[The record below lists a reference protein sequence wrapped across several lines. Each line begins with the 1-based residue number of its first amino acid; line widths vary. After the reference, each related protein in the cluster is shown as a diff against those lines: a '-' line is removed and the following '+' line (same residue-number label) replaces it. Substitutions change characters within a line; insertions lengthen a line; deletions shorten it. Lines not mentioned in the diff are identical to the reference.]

1 MIRVKNLKYSYD
13 KKKYA
18 VDDISFLVK
27 KGEVFGFLGPN
38 GAGKSTTQKIL
49 TGLLPIQEGKAHVA
63 GMEVMGQRSRF
74 FNKIG
79 VSFEIANAYDKLTG
93 LENLEYY
100 AGLFDVDTLD
110 CNELIKSVGLEDA
123 KDVRVGNYSKGM
135 KQRLIFARSMINN
148 PEVWF
153 LDEPVTGLDPS
164 SSRDILD
171 IIKRRN
177 EEGTTIL
184 LTTHNMTVA
193 EELCHRIAFMNNGR
207 LIAVDTPRNLKL
219 KYGEK
224 RVRIEY
230 RSDAEHGRTGDNDN
244 IDYGKGS
251 RGMNGDGSLISED
264 ISLESEEGRK
274 RIKELVDFGKIET
287 IHSEE
292 ATLEDIF
299 IELTGRRLV

>member
-1 MIRVKNLKYSYD
+1 MISVKNLKYSYD
-13 KKKYA
+13 KKKFA
-18 VDDISFLVK
+18 VDDISFRVK

-49 TGLLPIQEGKAHVA
+49 TGLLPIQDGEAYVA
-63 GMEVMGQRSRF
+63 DMKVQGQKSQF
-74 FNKIG
+74 FNRIG

-93 LENLEYY
+93 LENLKYY

-110 CNELIKSVGLEDA
+110 CSELIKSVGLEDA
-123 KDVRVGNYSKGM
+123 KDLRVGNYSKGM
-135 KQRLIFARSMINN
+135 KQRLIFARSMLNS
-148 PEVWF
+148 PDVWF

-171 IIKRRN
+171 IIRRRN
-177 EEGTTIL
+177 ENGTTIL
-184 LTTHNMTVA
+184 LTTHNMAVA
-193 EELCHRIAFMNNGR
+193 EELCHRIAFMNEGR
-207 LIAVDTPRNLKL
+207 LIAVDTPRNFKL

-230 RSDAEHGRTGDNDN
+230 RSDVE
-244 IDYGKGS
+244 YGKSGDC
-251 RGMNGDGSLISED
+251 NGILISED
-264 ISLESEEGRK
+264 LSLESEEGRK
-274 RIKELVDFGKIET
+274 RIKELVDFGRIET

>member
-1 MIRVKNLKYSYD
+1 VPGIKHLFIRIEIISIGVVIMIRVYNLKYSYD
-13 KKKYA
+13 KKKNA
-18 VDDISFLVK
+18 VDNISFHVE

-49 TGLLPIQEGKAHVA
+49 TGLLPVQDGEAFVA
-63 GMEVMGQRSRF
+63 GMKVKGQKSEF
-74 FNKIG
+74 FNRIG

-93 LENLEYY
+93 LENLKYY
-100 AGLFDVDTLD
+100 AGMFDVDTLD
-110 CNELIKSVGLEDA
+110 CNELIKSVGLEDV
-123 KDVRVGNYSKGM
+123 KDMRVGNYSKGM
-135 KQRLIFARSMINN
+135 KQRLIFARSMINY

-171 IIKRRN
+171 IIRKRN
-177 EEGTTIL
+177 EEGATIL
-184 LTTHNMTVA
+184 LTTHNMAVA
-193 EELCHRIAFMNNGR
+193 EDLCHRIAFMNEGKI
-207 LIAVDTPRNLKL
+207 IAVDTPRNLRL

-230 RSDAEHGRTGDNDN
+230 GENGN
-244 IDYGKGS
+244 I
-251 RGMNGDGSLISED
+251 LSED
-264 ISLESEEGRK
+264 LSLESEEGRK
-274 RIKELVDFGKIET
+274 RINDFVSSGKIET

>member
-1 MIRVKNLKYSYD
+1 MIRVNNLKYSYD

-18 VDDISFLVK
+18 VDDISFQVER
-27 KGEVFGFLGPN
+27 GEVFGFLGPN

-49 TGLLPIQEGKAHVA
+49 TGLLPVQNGEAYVA
-63 GMEVMGQRSRF
+63 GMRVKGQKSEF
-74 FNKIG
+74 FNQIG

-93 LENLEYY
+93 IENLKYY
-100 AGLFDVDTLD
+100 AGMFDVKTLD
-110 CNELIKSVGLEDA
+110 CFELIKSVGLEDA
-123 KDVRVGNYSKGM
+123 KDMRVGNYSKGM
-135 KQRLIFARSMINN
+135 KQRLIFARSMLNN

-177 EEGTTIL
+177 EEGSTIL
-184 LTTHNMTVA
+184 LTTHNMAVA
-193 EELCHRIAFMNNGR
+193 EELCHRIAFMNDGK
-207 LIAVDTPRNLKL
+207 LIVVDTPRNLKL

-224 RVRIEY
+224 RVRVEY
-230 RSDAEHGRTGDNDN
+230 LGNSRSNE
-244 IDYGKGS
+244 KE
-251 RGMNGDGSLISED
+251 NGIILSED
-264 ISLESEEGRK
+264 LSLESEEGRR
-274 RIKELVDFGKIET
+274 RINELVGSGKIET